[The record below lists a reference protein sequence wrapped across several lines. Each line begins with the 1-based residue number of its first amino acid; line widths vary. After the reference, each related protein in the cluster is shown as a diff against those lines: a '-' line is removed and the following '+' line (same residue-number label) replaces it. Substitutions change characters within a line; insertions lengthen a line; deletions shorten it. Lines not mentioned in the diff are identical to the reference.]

1 MSGIITTP
9 LQASIKQAAEV
20 EAELRGE
27 LEEQASKL
35 REGEE
40 RSEREQ
46 ARLRSELELKETA
59 YKEHQTQSIEYQ
71 KKLQEQLQG
80 RPHSRG
86 EIQLHICV

>member
-1 MSGIITTP
+1 MISYEKE
-9 LQASIKQAAEV
+9 LQASIRRAAEV

-27 LEEQASKL
+27 VEEQSSKR

-46 ARLRSELELKETA
+46 TRLRSELMSKETA

-80 RPHSRG
+80 WIH
-86 EIQLHICV
+86 